1 VASPVEPK
9 LTHLLKVARASRPLP
24 GPDGGLAFAS
34 NSEGY
39 HKTMFLDEPQGV
51 PRTLADSG
59 DRTLPHAWTEFG
71 LVVRHDSGGSEI
83 WQLSMVGPDHVMRA
97 LTTDAKAIHQS
108 VKLHPDR
115 RRVGLGWNAG
125 GGRDVSL
132 GELDLETGELTPWAT
147 PGDFWYWEDWSPD
160 GTKAAVNK
168 VFGTWTEAHILKRD
182 GSMVRVLPDARRVS
196 EIRWTAHGMFMLTDA
211 GGRDFMGLAEVDP
224 ERPEVVRRWLIH
236 EDHDVEGFV
245 VDHTG
250 QRAAVVVNR
259 GVYDEMRIVDLAN
272 GAATDRVGLEKGVV
286 LFDLSGP
293 QSYHMSWSQD
303 GSSVFASWEHPTHPA
318 EIYEWPAGRRWT
330 QINEDKDYGQLAE
343 PIETSYRSFDG
354 LEIPSLYYQR
364 DAKPRPAVVFFHGG
378 PEGQSRGNFIPI
390 IHLLTG
396 IGVNVFL
403 PNVRGSTGY
412 GFHFQ
417 SLDDKTL
424 RWDAVKDGCEA
435 ARFLK
440 QAGTA
445 TKTAAMG
452 GSYGGF
458 MTLAVLVEDPGLWD
472 AGVDTVGIANWH
484 TFFKNMPPWRG
495 VMRKRE
501 YGDPD
506 GAESEFLRQISPIHA
521 ADTITAP
528 LLIIHGRN
536 DPRVPLE
543 ESEQIAEKAPNA
555 EIIVFD
561 DEGHGVAKL
570 ANQVIANSRILAFL
584 QERLLGTSPAARLN
598 A

>member
-1 VASPVEPK
+1 METK
-9 LTHLLKVARASRPLP
+9 LTHLLKVARASRPVP

-34 NSEGY
+34 NSDGY
-39 HKTMFLDEPQGV
+39 HKAMFLDEPQGV

-59 DRTLPHAWTEFG
+59 DRTLPHAWTEYG
-71 LVVRHDSGGSEI
+71 LLVRHDRGGNEV
-83 WQLSMVGPDHVMRA
+83 WQLSMVGPDNVMRA
-97 LTTDAKAIHQS
+97 LTTDIKAVHQS
-108 VKLHPDR
+108 VTLHPDR

-132 GELDLETGELTPWAT
+132 GELDLKNGELQAWAT
-147 PGDFWYWEDWSPD
+147 PGDFWYWEAWSPD
-160 GTKAAVNK
+160 GAKAAVNK
-168 VFGTWTEAHILKRD
+168 VFGSWTEAHILGRD

-196 EIRWTAHGMFMLTDA
+196 EISWTANGMFMLTDA

-224 ERPEVVRRWLIH
+224 ARPEVVRRWLID
-236 EDHDVEGFV
+236 EEHDVEGFV
-245 VDHTG
+245 VDPAEK
-250 QRAAVVVNR
+250 RAAVVVNR
-259 GVYDEMRIVDLAN
+259 GVYDEMRIVDLAS
-272 GAATDRVGLEKGVV
+272 GDTGDPVGGNNGVV

-293 QSYHMSWSQD
+293 QSYHMTWSQD
-303 GSSVFASWEHPTHPA
+303 GRSVFASWEHPTQPA

-330 QINEDKDYGQLAE
+330 EINEDKGYSDLVE
-343 PIETSYRSFDG
+343 PVERSYRSFDD
-354 LEIPSLYYQR
+354 LEIHSLFYQK
-364 DAKPRPAVVFFHGG
+364 DAEPRPAVVYFHGG

-390 IHLLTG
+390 VHLLTG
-396 IGVNVFL
+396 IGVNVLL

-412 GFHFQ
+412 GLHFQ

-435 ARFLK
+435 ARYLK
-440 QAGTA
+440 KTGMA
-445 TKTAAMG
+445 TRTAAMG

-472 AGVDTVGIANWH
+472 AGVDTVGIADWH

-495 VMRKRE
+495 VLRKRE

-506 GAESEFLRQISPIHA
+506 GAESDFLRQISPIHSA
-521 ADTITAP
+521 EKITAP
-528 LLIIHGRN
+528 LLIIHGKN

-543 ESEQIAEKAPNA
+543 ESEQIAEKAPKA

-561 DEGHGVAKL
+561 DEGHGVVKL
-570 ANQVIANSRILAFL
+570 ANQVTANTRILAFL
-584 QERLLGTSPAARLN
+584 QERLLGDSKRP
-598 A
+598 

>member
-1 VASPVEPK
+1 MDSK
-9 LTHLLKVARASRPLP
+9 LTHLLQVARASRPLP
-24 GPDGGLAFAS
+24 GPNGGLAFAS

-39 HKTMFLDEPQGV
+39 HKTMFLDGPQGV
-51 PRTLADSG
+51 ARTLADTG

-71 LVVRHDSGGSEI
+71 LLVRHDRGGNEI
-83 WQLSMVGPDHVMRA
+83 WQLSIVGPDGVMRA
-97 LTTDAKAIHQS
+97 LTTDSKAIHQS
-108 VKLHPDR
+108 VTLHPDR

-132 GELDLETGELTPWAT
+132 GELDLETGELRAWTT
-147 PGDFWYWEDWSPD
+147 PGDYWYWEDWSPD

-168 VFGTWTEAHILKRD
+168 VFGSWTEAHIMERD

-196 EIRWTAHGMFMLTDA
+196 EIKWTTAGLVMLTDA

-224 ERPEVVRRWLIH
+224 ERPEVVRRWIID
-236 EDHDVEGFV
+236 EAHDVEGYA
-245 VDHTG
+245 VDDSG
-250 QRAAVVVNR
+250 QRAIVVVND
-259 GVYDEMRIVDLAN
+259 GIYDEVRIVDLAS
-272 GAATDRVGLEKGVV
+272 AATSDRVAWRKGVV
-286 LFDLSGP
+286 LYDLSGP
-293 QSYHMSWSQD
+293 QSYHMNWSQD
-303 GSSVFASWEHPTHPA
+303 GRCVFASWEHPTHPA
-318 EIYEWPAGRRWT
+318 EIYEWPADRRWT
-330 QINEDKDYGQLAE
+330 EINEDNDYGQLVE

-354 LEIPSLYYQR
+354 LEIHSLYYQK
-364 DAKPRPAVVFFHGG
+364 DTKPGPAVVFFHGG

-390 IHLLTG
+390 THLLTEIG
-396 IGVNVFL
+396 INVLL

-412 GFHFQ
+412 GFRFQ
-417 SLDDKTL
+417 SLDDTTL

-435 ARFLK
+435 ARYLK
-440 QAGTA
+440 QGGTA
-445 TKTAAMG
+445 TRTAAMG

-495 VMRKRE
+495 VLRKRE

-506 GAESEFLRQISPIHA
+506 GAESEFLRQISPIHS
-521 ADTITAP
+521 ADRIAAP

-555 EIIVFD
+555 EIMVFD

-570 ANQVIANSRILAFL
+570 ANQVTANSRILSFL
-584 QERLLGTSPAARLN
+584 QERLLGRSQSDA
-598 A
+598 

>member
-1 VASPVEPK
+1 MDESMEPK

-24 GPDGGLAFAS
+24 GPNGGIAFAS
-34 NSEGY
+34 NSDGY
-39 HKTMFLDEPQGV
+39 HKAMFLDEPQGV

-71 LVVRHDSGGSEI
+71 LLVRHDTGGNEI
-83 WQLSMVGPDHVMRA
+83 WQLSMVGPDNVMRA
-97 LTTDAKAIHQS
+97 LTNDPRAVNQS
-108 VKLHPDR
+108 VTLHPDR

-132 GELDLETGELTPWAT
+132 GELDLKTGELQAWAT

-160 GTKAAVNK
+160 GAKAAVNK
-168 VFGTWTEAHILKRD
+168 VFGSWTEAHILERD
-182 GSMVRVLPDARRVS
+182 GGMVRILPDARRVS
-196 EIRWTAHGMFMLTDA
+196 EISWTANGMFMLTDA

-224 ERPEVVRRWLIH
+224 AHPEVVRRWLID
-236 EDHDVEGFV
+236 EDHDVDGFV

-259 GVYDEMRIVDLAN
+259 GVYDEIRIVDLASGETTERAGWKN
-272 GAATDRVGLEKGVV
+272 GVV

-293 QSYHMSWSQD
+293 QSYHINWSQD
-303 GSSVFASWEHPTHPA
+303 GRSLFASWEHPTHPA

-330 QINEDKDYGQLAE
+330 QINEDEGYSNLVE
-343 PIETSYRSFDG
+343 PVETTYRSFDG
-354 LEIPSLYYQR
+354 LEIHSLFYR
-364 DAKPRPAVVFFHGG
+364 KDTESRPAVVYFHGG

-390 IHLLTG
+390 VHLLTA
-396 IGVNVFL
+396 IGVNVLL

-412 GFHFQ
+412 GLHFQ

-435 ARFLK
+435 ARYLK
-440 QAGTA
+440 KTDVT

-472 AGVDTVGIANWH
+472 AGVDIVGIADWH

-495 VMRKRE
+495 VLRKRE

-506 GAESEFLRQISPIHA
+506 GAESEFLRQISPIHSA
-521 ADTITAP
+521 GKITAP

-543 ESEQIAEKAPNA
+543 ESEQIAEKAPHA

-561 DEGHGVAKL
+561 DEGHGVVKL
-570 ANQVIANSRILAFL
+570 ANQVTANSRILAFL
-584 QERLLGTSPAARLN
+584 QDRLLETS
-598 A
+598 

>member
-1 VASPVEPK
+1 MEPK
-9 LTHLLKVARASRPLP
+9 LAHLLKVARASRPLP
-24 GPDGGLAFAS
+24 GPHGGLAFAS

-39 HKTMFLDEPQGV
+39 HKTMFLDVPQG
-51 PRTLADSG
+51 PARMLADCG
-59 DRTLPHAWTEFG
+59 DRTLPHAWTELG
-71 LVVRHDSGGSEI
+71 LLVRHDMGGNEI
-83 WQLSMVGPDHVMRA
+83 WQLSMVGPDNVVRA
-97 LTTDAKAIHQS
+97 LTKDPKAIHQS
-108 VKLHPDR
+108 VTLHPDG

-132 GELDLETGELTPWAT
+132 GELDLKTGELQAWAT

-160 GTKAAVNK
+160 GAKAAVNK
-168 VFGTWTEAHILKRD
+168 VFGSWTEAHVLERD
-182 GSMVRVLPDARRVS
+182 GSLVRLLPDARRVS
-196 EIRWTAHGMFMLTDA
+196 EIRWTRNGMLMLTDA
-211 GGRDFMGLAEVDP
+211 GDRDFMGLAEVDP
-224 ERPEVVRRWLIH
+224 ERPEVVRRWIID
-236 EDHDVEGFV
+236 EDHDAEGYT

-250 QRAAVVVNR
+250 RRAIVVVNK
-259 GVYDEMRIVDLAN
+259 GIYDELRIVDLASAGTTEVIGWKN
-272 GAATDRVGLEKGVV
+272 GVA

-303 GSSVFASWEHPTHPA
+303 GGSVFASWEQPAHPA
-318 EIYEWPAGRRWT
+318 EIYEWPADRRWT
-330 QINEDKDYGQLAE
+330 NINQEERYRQLVE
-343 PIETSYRSFDG
+343 PVETSYRSFDG
-354 LEIPSLYYQR
+354 LEIESIYYQK
-364 DAKPRPAVVFFHGG
+364 DTKPRPAVVYFHGG
-378 PEGQSRGNFIPI
+378 PEGQSRGNFVPI

-396 IGVNVFL
+396 IGINVLL

-412 GFHFQ
+412 GFRFQ

-435 ARFLK
+435 ARYLK
-440 QAGTA
+440 RSGA
-445 TKTAAMG
+445 TRTAAMG

-506 GAESEFLRQISPIHA
+506 GAESEFLRQISPIHS
-521 ADTITAP
+521 ADRITAA

-543 ESEQIAEKAPNA
+543 ESEQIAEKAPHA

-570 ANQVIANSRILAFL
+570 ANQVTANSRILAFL
-584 QERLLGTSPAARLN
+584 QERLLETS
-598 A
+598 

>member
-1 VASPVEPK
+1 M
-9 LTHLLKVARASRPLP
+9 HLLKVARASRPLP
-24 GPDGGLAFAS
+24 GPHGGLAFAS

-39 HKTMFLDEPQGV
+39 HKTMFLDAPEGV

-71 LVVRHDSGGSEI
+71 LLVRHDRGGSEI
-83 WQLSMVGPDHVMRA
+83 WQLSIVGPDYLLRA
-97 LTTDAKAIHQS
+97 LTTDTKAIHQS
-108 VKLHPDR
+108 VTLHPDR

-132 GELDLETGELTPWAT
+132 GELDLESGELKAWAT

-160 GTKAAVNK
+160 GSRAAVNK
-168 VFGTWTEAHILKRD
+168 VFGSWTEAHILERD
-182 GSMVRVLPDARRVS
+182 GSMVRILPEARRVS
-196 EIRWTAHGMFMLTDA
+196 EIKWTADGMFMLTDA

-224 ERPEVVRRWLIH
+224 ERPEVVRRWIVD
-236 EDHDVEGFV
+236 EAHDVEGYA
-245 VDHTG
+245 VDHSG
-250 QRAAVVVNR
+250 RQAVVVVNQ
-259 GVYDEMRIVDLAN
+259 GIHDEVRIVDLAS
-272 GAATDRVGLEKGVV
+272 GATRDRVGWKNGVV

-293 QSYHMSWSQD
+293 QSYHLSWSQD
-303 GSSVFASWEHPTHPA
+303 SRSVFVSWEHPTHPA
-318 EIYEWPAGRRWT
+318 EIYEWPGDIRWT
-330 QINEDKDYGQLAE
+330 QINDDEDFSELVE
-343 PIETSYRSFDG
+343 PIETVYPSFDG
-354 LEIPSLYYQR
+354 LEIHALHYQK
-364 DAKPRPAVVFFHGG
+364 DTKPRPAVVFYHGG
-378 PEGQSRGNFIPI
+378 PEGQSRGNFIPM

-396 IGVNVFL
+396 IGVNVLL

-412 GFHFQ
+412 GFSFQ

-435 ARFLK
+435 ARYLK
-440 QAGTA
+440 REGLA

-495 VMRKRE
+495 VLRKRE

-521 ADTITAP
+521 ADTIIAP

-543 ESEQIAEKAPNA
+543 ESEQIAEKAPHA
-555 EIIVFD
+555 EIMVFD
-561 DEGHGVAKL
+561 DEGHGVVKL
-570 ANQVIANSRILAFL
+570 ANQVTANSRILDFL
-584 QERLLGTSPAARLN
+584 QEHLLKGDR
-598 A
+598 